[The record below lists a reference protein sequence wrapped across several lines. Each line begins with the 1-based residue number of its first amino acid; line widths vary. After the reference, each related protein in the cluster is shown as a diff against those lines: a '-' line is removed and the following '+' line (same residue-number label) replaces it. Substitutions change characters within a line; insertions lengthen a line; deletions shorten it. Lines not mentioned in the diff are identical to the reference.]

1 MPILLVHLWCI
12 SMWRVWRVL
21 CGYSL
26 CVCVRDGVSVNCRAF
41 FIWSEFFL
49 IFFSSRAN
57 YGYVYRV
64 KQKCQTKKKSGK
76 KKKERKGKRKRKT
89 HTRGTRG
96 THKIPFSIKRL
107 KCGFSVCVVKKKFRF
122 DFEENRVLAFSLVE
136 VLVIYLR
143 SLRSIR
149 SPSSQSLCFFFPS
162 VYQWAV
168 AAADAAA
175 GGGVVVVAVLYRIQ
189 AQTCKLYLSIKF
201 NMYVHNIQY
210 HDTETMCVVVC
221 VLCVREYITH
231 FH

>member
-1 MPILLVHLWCI
+1 MCA
-12 SMWRVWRVL
+12 
-21 CGYSL
+21 
-26 CVCVRDGVSVNCRAF
+26 RDGVSVNCRAF

-122 DFEENRVLAFSLVE
+122 DFKSGFSFFVGRGACNISAF
-136 VLVIYLR
+136 
-143 SLRSIR
+143 
-149 SPSSQSLCFFFPS
+149 PSVNPFTVVAVALFFFPS